1 MALFDINK
9 IKGNALDAG
18 TKLSQ
23 GVQIAKD
30 KASELTNATIRKLL
44 QGVNLDGLI
53 KNVEDYQ
60 QKTGKDA
67 SKLIEF
73 INNLKKMQHDG
84 ETDED

>member
-1 MALFDINK
+1 MALLDLNK
-9 IKGNALDAG
+9 LKEGVTGSGAKI
-18 TKLSQ
+18 SQ

-44 QGVNLDGLI
+44 QGVNIDGLI

-73 INNLKKMQHDG
+73 INNLKNMQQDG

>member
-1 MALFDINK
+1 MALLDLNK
-9 IKGNALDAG
+9 LKEGVTGSGAKI
-18 TKLSQ
+18 SQ

-30 KASELTNATIRKLL
+30 KASELTNVTIRKLL

-53 KNVEDYQ
+53 KNVEAYQ

-73 INNLKKMQHDG
+73 INNLKNMQQDG

>member
-1 MALFDINK
+1 MALLDLNK
-9 IKGNALDAG
+9 LKEGVTGSGA
-18 TKLSQ
+18 KLSQ

-30 KASELTNATIRKLL
+30 KASELTNATIGKLL

-73 INNLKKMQHDG
+73 INNLKNMQQDG
-84 ETDED
+84 ETDEG

>member
-1 MALFDINK
+1 MALLDLNK
-9 IKGNALDAG
+9 LKEGVTGSGAKI
-18 TKLSQ
+18 SQ

-30 KASELTNATIRKLL
+30 KASELTNVTIRKLL

-73 INNLKKMQHDG
+73 INNLKNMQHDG

>member
-1 MALFDINK
+1 MALLDLNK
-9 IKGNALDAG
+9 LKEGVTGSGAKI
-18 TKLSQ
+18 SQ

-73 INNLKKMQHDG
+73 INNLKNMQHDG

>member
-1 MALFDINK
+1 MALLDLNK
-9 IKGNALDAG
+9 LKEGVTGSGAKI
-18 TKLSQ
+18 SQ

-30 KASELTNATIRKLL
+30 KASELTNVTIRKLL

-53 KNVEDYQ
+53 KNVEAYQ

-73 INNLKKMQHDG
+73 INNLKNMQQDG
-84 ETDED
+84 ETDEG

>member
-1 MALFDINK
+1 MALLDLNK
-9 IKGNALDAG
+9 LKEGVIGSGAKI
-18 TKLSQ
+18 SQ

-30 KASELTNATIRKLL
+30 KASELTNVTIRKLL

-73 INNLKKMQHDG
+73 INNLKNMQHDG

>member
-1 MALFDINK
+1 MALLDLNK
-9 IKGNALDAG
+9 LKEGVTGSGAKI
-18 TKLSQ
+18 SQ

-30 KASELTNATIRKLL
+30 KASELTNVTIRKLL
-44 QGVNLDGLI
+44 QGVDLDGLI

-73 INNLKKMQHDG
+73 INNLKNMQQDG

>member
-1 MALFDINK
+1 MALLDLNK
-9 IKGNALDAG
+9 LKEGVTGSGAKI
-18 TKLSQ
+18 SQ

-44 QGVNLDGLI
+44 QGVNLDGLK

-73 INNLKKMQHDG
+73 INNLKNMQQDG
-84 ETDED
+84 ETDEE